1 MCTAPVRAAR
11 AVSSAPLCRRVAKSP
26 LEEWEEAGQAEFVG
40 PFLDSGIGRV
50 AVPHKD
56 VTPTSLGRWEVAK
69 STQTLDGNN
78 VEAMG
83 RFERQD
89 CSDSR
94 WKGWSRPELQ
104 MPLESIN
111 RMVRVQGTP
120 KNHPHTGS
128 PDCPDEEPQPW
139 GNGNGNQQEINK
151 RGLFAEILRIPSVNR
166 KNWKNWKNYIFLE
179 LWLGPRSRYSYPK
192 I

>member
-26 LEEWEEAGQAEFVG
+26 LEEWEEAGQVEFVG

-139 GNGNGNQQEINK
+139 GNGNRNQQEINK

-166 KNWKNWKNYIFLE
+166 KNWKNYIFLE